1 MKGWPVMEKSMYW
14 GPKFLYE
21 RYKKPIIITENGMAN
36 TDWVSLDGK
45 IHDPQRIDFVQ
56 RYLLEFRRAAD
67 DGVKAAGY
75 FLWSVMDNFEWLDG
89 YSKRFG
95 IVYVD
100 YNTQQRILK
109 DSAYWYKKIIASN
122 GATLDK
128 DPGERP
134 CR

>member
-1 MKGWPVMEKSMYW
+1 
-14 GPKFLYE
+14 
-21 RYKKPIIITENGMAN
+21 MAN

-45 IHDPQRIDFVQ
+45 VHDPQRIDFVR

-95 IVYVD
+95 IVYID

-134 CR
+134 RR